1 MKYIVVPHADLDIE
15 NESKK
20 TMKKIHPIKSTL
32 TAACFAIIAICLNS
46 VVEAAPPAKNEV
58 QLLVKP
64 KVSMQEAALH
74 ALVSAQGGREQNR
87 LAALDVRVIRVPA
100 HASAKLMTALRRHK
114 DIEYAEPDHLAKA
127 VLSANDPNYTGGGQ
141 WSLAKIE
148 APAAWDTTVGASSVI
163 VAVID
168 SGVSASHPDLSGK
181 VLPGY
186 DFFNGDADAT
196 DDNGHGTAVAGIT
209 AAATNNA
216 IGMAGVS
223 WNSMI
228 LPVKALGADGSG
240 SYSAMANGI
249 TWATD
254 KGARIINLSLGGTSS
269 SRALQDAV
277 NYAWRRN
284 VILVAAAGNNGNSTL
299 FYPAACNNVVA
310 VSATDSADM
319 RPTWSNFGSYVDVS
333 APGVGILTL
342 SGASSYAN
350 WNGTSF
356 SSPVASGVVALM
368 TAANPSL
375 SNVGVVD
382 ALLKNSDDIGSAGYD
397 VYYGN
402 GRVNARR
409 AVAAVA
415 NVVPSDSTPPSVAF
429 SSPAN
434 GAVVAGTVNVSVS
447 SADNVGVT
455 KVELYIGGILYGQS
469 NTATATFSWDT
480 TSYLDGSQTLEAR
493 AYDAANNVASRTIT
507 VNLKNA
513 SVADTIAPLAAITS
527 PSNDTKLKGKIVK
540 VNVTASDNV
549 GVTKVE
555 LYIDGRLF
563 GTSASATTSF
573 SWNIGRVTAGAHTLQ
588 VYAFDAAGNIGSSN
602 PVTVY
607 K

>member
-1 MKYIVVPHADLDIE
+1 
-15 NESKK
+15 
-20 TMKKIHPIKSTL
+20 
-32 TAACFAIIAICLNS
+32 
-46 VVEAAPPAKNEV
+46 
-58 QLLVKP
+58 
-64 KVSMQEAALH
+64 
-74 ALVSAQGGREQNR
+74 
-87 LAALDVRVIRVPA
+87 
-100 HASAKLMTALRRHK
+100 
-114 DIEYAEPDHLAKA
+114 
-127 VLSANDPNYTGGGQ
+127 
-141 WSLAKIE
+141 
-148 APAAWDTTVGASSVI
+148 
-163 VAVID
+163 
-168 SGVSASHPDLSGK
+168 
-181 VLPGY
+181 
-186 DFFNGDADAT
+186 
-196 DDNGHGTAVAGIT
+196 
-209 AAATNNA
+209 
-216 IGMAGVS
+216 
-223 WNSMI
+223 
-228 LPVKALGADGSG
+228 
-240 SYSAMANGI
+240 
-249 TWATD
+249 
-254 KGARIINLSLGGTSS
+254 
-269 SRALQDAV
+269 
-277 NYAWRRN
+277 

-310 VSATDSADM
+310 VSATDSADR

-342 SGASSYAN
+342 SGANSYTN

-368 TAANPSL
+368 AAANPSL

-382 ALLKNSDDIGSAGYD
+382 ALLKNNDDIGSLGYD

-429 SSPAN
+429 SSPVN
-434 GAVVAGTVNVSVS
+434 GAVLADTVNVTVS

-455 KVELYIGGILYGQS
+455 KVELYIGGVLYGQS

-480 TSYLDGSQTLEAR
+480 TGYLDGSQILEAR

-507 VNLKNA
+507 VNLKNS

-527 PSNDTKLKGKIVK
+527 PSNGTKLISKTVK

-555 LYIDGRLF
+555 LYIDGKLF

-588 VYAFDAAGNIGSSN
+588 VYAFDAAGNIGASN